1 MTLTR
6 IFLGITLGIGTLAP
20 RQAARAGDWQ
30 HVGWFR
36 SDSRNLSVSDTLV
49 RVVTAVDLQRLN
61 LRGQDYA
68 ADSTIA
74 ARFYPDWDM
83 RSDLVIYYRAAA
95 RGFAQASYEYKI
107 GVERTAL
114 PGDTVPAH
122 LGVFDHAATRTVKVP
137 APLRAVLGDTAR
149 VVAARSCNWDA
160 DQEPE
165 WLVIT
170 SGPPATGGNA
180 RPQSV
185 RLYNRSG
192 NEWTV
197 ERTLEIRDPVF
208 TGPLEQRDITGD
220 GEADFVYRCF
230 LESPGHFWVDAH
242 ILSRHPGWAPV
253 SVPAVFQPAA
263 ATGPVR

>member
-1 MTLTR
+1 MTLAR
-6 IFLGITLGIGTLAP
+6 ILLGITLGIGTLVP
-20 RQAARAGDWQ
+20 RQAAEAGDWQ

-36 SDSRNLSVSDTLV
+36 SDSRNLSVSDSLV
-49 RVVTAVDLQRLN
+49 RVVSAVDVERLD
-61 LRGQDYA
+61 LHGADYA
-68 ADSTIA
+68 ADSAIV
-74 ARFYPDWDM
+74 ARFYPDWDLH
-83 RSDLVIYYRAAA
+83 SDLVVYYRATS
-95 RGFAQASYEYKI
+95 RGFVQSSYEYKV

-114 PGDTVPAH
+114 PGDTVSAN
-122 LGVFDHAATRTVKVP
+122 LGVFDRAGTRTVKVP
-137 APLRAVLGDTAR
+137 APLRALLGDTAR

-160 DQEPE
+160 DEELE

-170 SGPPATGGNA
+170 SGPPATGGRA

-185 RLYNRSG
+185 RLYNRRG
-192 NEWTV
+192 DEWTV

-208 TGPLEQRDITGD
+208 TGPLELRDVTGD

-242 ILSRHPGWAPV
+242 ILSRHPGWTPV
-253 SVPAVFQPAA
+253 AVPAVFQPTT